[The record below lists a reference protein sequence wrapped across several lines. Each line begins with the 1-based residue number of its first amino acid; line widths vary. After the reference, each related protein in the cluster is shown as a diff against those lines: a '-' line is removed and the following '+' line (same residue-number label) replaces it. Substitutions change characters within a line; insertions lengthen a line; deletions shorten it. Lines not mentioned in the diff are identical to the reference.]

1 LSKGSK
7 QVGRSRAGA
16 WPAEDQFC
24 GGTLNQKELDGAAYA
39 LAKGFL
45 LRSGADK
52 GLTPYN
58 VDKLFWLVGSGSF
71 HEDPHL
77 GNKGKIGSR
86 KKGFIEAAK
95 TELEAM
101 IARKW

>member
-16 WPAEDQFC
+16 WPAEDQLC
-24 GGTLNQKELDGAAYA
+24 GGALNQKELDRAAYA

-58 VDKLFWLVGSGSF
+58 VDKLFWLVSGGSF

>member
-1 LSKGSK
+1 MPGLPKISSGE
-7 QVGRSRAGA
+7 GHRTNRN
-16 WPAEDQFC
+16 WIEPR
-24 GGTLNQKELDGAAYA
+24 TL

-45 LRSGADK
+45 LRGRVRTKACDALQRRQAVLASAS
-52 GLTPYN
+52 
-58 VDKLFWLVGSGSF
+58 SGSL

-101 IARKW
+101 IARKR

>member
-1 LSKGSK
+1 MSKGKGSK

-16 WPAEDQFC
+16 WPAEDQLW
-24 GGTLNQKELDGAAYA
+24 GGALNQKELDRTAYA

-58 VDKLFWLVGSGSF
+58 VDKLFWLV
-71 HEDPHL
+71 
-77 GNKGKIGSR
+77 
-86 KKGFIEAAK
+86 
-95 TELEAM
+95 
-101 IARKW
+101 